1 MKKYENVNYDIAKQL
16 INYSNNIANLY
27 NELYKLE
34 IENNKDSKE
43 YTDYIGLINYLK
55 EKEDNLYYDIPTQ
68 HLNEYLDFFKN
79 IDSLSSENNV
89 EINKTL
95 FIDHK
100 SYITTRIL
108 SILENELGN
117 EEYIQDENDENFK
130 IIQFD
135 PSLGQSFGEFL
146 QNIVSDISNNNMPN
160 EQNNKIKDFH
170 DEVSD
175 MSIIFIEQI
184 KENVDDLDLKN
195 DLTRI
200 KYINSFTSPNIEYY
214 YLSRNFDLDLNIIN
228 ISNYKDLDYIIRQ
241 AYNCSIRYIK
251 ELLNSENYSNQK
263 ELILNLSLLK
273 SYLYFLSDDAIVSL
287 INKIYSSKTKDEKVK
302 TKIVNEMKN
311 ILNIESR

>member
-1 MKKYENVNYDIAKQL
+1 MKKYMNINYDITKQL
-16 INYSNNIANLY
+16 INHSYNIANLY

-34 IENNKDSKE
+34 IKNNKDSKE
-43 YTDYIGLINYLK
+43 YNDYIGLINYLK
-55 EKEDNLYYDIPTQ
+55 EKEDNLYYSIPYE

-79 IDSLSSENNV
+79 IDSLSLENNI

-108 SILENELGN
+108 SILENELTT
-117 EEYIQDENDENFK
+117 EEYIQDESEENFK
-130 IIQFD
+130 VIQFD
-135 PSLGQSFGEFL
+135 PSFGQSFGEFL
-146 QNIVSDISNNNMPN
+146 QNIITDVSNHNMPN
-160 EQNNKIKDFH
+160 EQNNKIKNFH
-170 DEVSD
+170 NEVAD

-184 KENVDDLDLKN
+184 KENIDDLNLKN

-200 KYINSFTSPNIEYY
+200 KYINSFTSPNIEDH
-214 YLSRNFDLDLNIIN
+214 YLSRNFDLDLDMIN
-228 ISNYKDLDYIIRQ
+228 AYRYKDLDYIIRQ

-251 ELLNSENYSNQK
+251 ELLNSETSNQK
-263 ELILNLSLLK
+263 SLILNLSLLK
-273 SYLYFLSDDAIVSL
+273 AYLYFISDDNIVKL

-302 TKIVNEMKN
+302 TKIINEMKS